1 MPRAKVQDIELYY
14 EIHGKGY
21 PIVLIRGL
29 GSNAD
34 HWYRQVPVLSSTY
47 KVITFDNRGI
57 GRSDTPDGP
66 YTIPMMAE
74 DTLGLM
80 DTLGISKAHILALSM
95 GGMIA
100 QEIALKY
107 PEKVNGLV
115 LACTHCGGDHAVSA
129 SEEIVR
135 IFAEFIF
142 TGSQEAAQKAVKC
155 LFAEHTMREAPEV
168 VQQYQEVSGKF
179 PPATEVLVRQLE
191 AVRDH
196 NTWEDLPNI
205 KTPTFILTG
214 DEDVLVPPENSRI
227 LAERIP
233 GARLQV
239 IEKGGHQFLVEQ
251 AGASNGAVLEF
262 LKALSPVKN

>member
-14 EIHGKGY
+14 EIHGEGY

-66 YTIPMMAE
+66 YTIPMMA
-74 DTLGLM
+74 DDVIGLM
-80 DTLGISKAHILALSM
+80 DAIGIPSAHILGISM

-100 QEIALKY
+100 QEIALMY
-107 PEKVNGLV
+107 PQRVNGLV

-129 SEEIVR
+129 SEEIIG

-155 LFAEHTMREAPEV
+155 LFAEHTMKQAPEV
-168 VQQYQEVSGKF
+168 IQQYQEVSGKF

-205 KTPTFILTG
+205 KAPTFVLTG
-214 DEDVLVPPENSRI
+214 NEDVLVPPENSSI
-227 LAERIP
+227 LAGRIP
-233 GARLQV
+233 GAKLQV
-239 IEKGGHQFLVEQ
+239 IERSGHQFLVEQ
-251 AGASNGAVLEF
+251 AGAFNGAVLEF
-262 LKALSPVKN
+262 LESL

>member
-1 MPRAKVQDIELYY
+1 MPKAKMQDIELYY
-14 EIHGKGY
+14 EIHGEGY

-34 HWYRQVPVLSSTY
+34 HWYRQVPAFSSGY

-57 GRSDTPDGP
+57 GRSDKPDGP
-66 YTIPMMAE
+66 YTISMMAE

-80 DTLGISKAHILALSM
+80 DALGIWKAHILALSM

-107 PEKVNGLV
+107 PRRVNGLV

-129 SEEIVR
+129 SDEITG

-155 LFAEHTMREAPEV
+155 LFAEHTMKEAPEV

-179 PPATEVLVRQLE
+179 PPVSDVLVRQLE

-205 KTPTFILTG
+205 KAPTFVLTG
-214 DEDVLVPPENSRI
+214 NEDVLIPPENSSI

-233 GARLQV
+233 GAKLHV
-239 IEKGGHQFLVEQ
+239 IERGGHQFLVEQ
-251 AGASNGAVLEF
+251 AEAFNGAVLEF
-262 LKALSPVKN
+262 LESLQEDQ